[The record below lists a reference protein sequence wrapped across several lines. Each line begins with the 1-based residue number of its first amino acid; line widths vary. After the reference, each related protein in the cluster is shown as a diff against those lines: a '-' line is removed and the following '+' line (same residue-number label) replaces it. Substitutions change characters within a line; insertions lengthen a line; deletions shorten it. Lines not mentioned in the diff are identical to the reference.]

1 MESKVDKLNDEK
13 LVPVLV
19 DLSELSDVG
28 KYDVVEKNVHNAKIK
43 NI

>member
-28 KYDVVEKNVHNAKIK
+28 KYGVVEKNVHNAKIK